1 MVILYEENI
10 ELDEISSVPKLGE
23 LYLIE
28 YLKEN
33 LDQNFD
39 IFFKPNINGD
49 RPSII
54 ILKKGAG
61 VMIIEVKE
69 WDLEDYVYVN
79 GGYAGDYGVII
90 LKDKSEIPL
99 ITPFE
104 KVMAYKKNLYEYH
117 IEELTKK
124 ALFNENYRRLIK
136 TAVYFHNSTEEETE
150 LKFSNNTKEM
160 RSIKVWGIDSNIVED
175 IKNVLIDNELFD
187 DNLYKKCFDKCR
199 DKYHGGENG
208 KFIILEKK
216 KRNLIKSKKG
226 ANVKIKGI
234 AGSGKTVLLA
244 NRAVGAAIRKKGK
257 CRILV
262 LSYNMTLRNYIKD
275 KIGEVRENFSWNVF
289 DIIHF
294 NMFIKQKAN
303 ECGIEI
309 KKNLENIINHE
320 TYRLFEEVVSDDE
333 KYDAIFVD
341 EVQDFKREWLDI
353 LKDIFLKDDGEY
365 VIFGDEKQNIYNRD
379 LDNHKRV
386 KTNIKGRWNELT
398 KSYRVSTNI
407 ANLLRE
413 FQKEFF
419 LNKYELDNIEIE
431 EQIGLAI
438 NEDEVRY
445 LYNENLNYLD
455 IFDASKKIFDVKKI
469 DYNDTCIIGSSIDEL
484 REMEYYTRKKYS
496 IKVERMFETKEE
508 FIDISNLS
516 KSHEKLE
523 VLRESRRFN
532 FFAQGEGI
540 KMCTT
545 ESFKGW
551 EIDNLVLIIDERD
564 KNTELIYT
572 AITRCKKNL
581 LIINRGNIE
590 FHNFF
595 YRIKNE
601 GILSRFEI
609 MNKLDINKVDVENL
623 LIIYTN

>member
-10 ELDEISSVPKLGE
+10 ELDEVASAPKVGE

-28 YLKEN
+28 HLKKN
-33 LDQNFD
+33 LDQSFD

-49 RPSII
+49 RPSIV

-61 VMIIEVKE
+61 IIIVEVKE
-69 WDLEDYVYVN
+69 WNLEDYVYVN
-79 GGYAGDYGVII
+79 GGYAGEYGVII
-90 LKDKSEIPL
+90 SKARSEIPF

-124 ALFNENYRRLIK
+124 ALFNENYKSLIK
-136 TAVYFHNSTEEETE
+136 TAVYFYNSIEEETE
-150 LKFSNNTKEM
+150 LKFSNNTKSM
-160 RSIKVWGIDSNIVED
+160 REIKVWGIDSNIIED
-175 IKNVLIDNELFD
+175 IKNTLIDNELFD

-199 DKYHGGENG
+199 SKYHGGESG

-216 KRNLIKSKKG
+216 KRNLMKSRKG

-244 NRAVGAAIRKKGK
+244 NRAVGAAIRKKGN
-257 CRILV
+257 CRILI

-275 KIGEVRENFSWNVF
+275 KIEEVRENFSWNIF
-289 DIIHF
+289 HIINFH
-294 NMFIKQKAN
+294 MFIKQKAY
-303 ECGIEI
+303 ECDIEI
-309 KKNLENIINHE
+309 KKNLENIINNE
-320 TYRLFEEVVSDDE
+320 TYRLFKEVISDDE

-407 ANLLRE
+407 VNLLRE

-438 NEDEVRY
+438 NEDEVIYRY
-445 LYNENLNYLD
+445 NGNIDCLD
-455 IFDASKKIFDVKKI
+455 IFDISKKFFDIKKI
-469 DYNDTCIIGSSIDEL
+469 DYDDTCIIGSSIEEL
-484 REMEYYTRKKYS
+484 REMEYYARKKYS

-508 FIDISNLS
+508 FIHISHFR
-516 KSHEKLE
+516 KGHEKLE
-523 VLRESRRFN
+523 LLRESRRFN

-551 EIDNLVLIIDERD
+551 EIDNLVLIINKID
-564 KNTELIYT
+564 KNAELIYT
-572 AITRCKKNL
+572 AITRCRKNL

-595 YRIKNE
+595 NKIKDEN
-601 GILSRFEI
+601 ILSRFEI
-609 MNKLDINKVDVENL
+609 MNKLDKNKVEVENL
-623 LIIYTN
+623 IIIYNN

>member
-10 ELDEISSVPKLGE
+10 ELDEIASAPKVGE
-23 LYLIE
+23 LYLLE
-28 YLKEN
+28 HLKKN
-33 LDQNFD
+33 LDQSFD

-49 RPSII
+49 RPSIV

-61 VMIIEVKE
+61 IIIVEVKE
-69 WDLEDYVYVN
+69 WNLEDYVYVN
-79 GGYAGDYGVII
+79 GGYAGEYGVII
-90 LKDKSEIPL
+90 SKARSDIPF

-124 ALFNENYRRLIK
+124 ALFNENYKSLIK
-136 TAVYFHNSTEEETE
+136 TAVYFYNSIEEETE
-150 LKFSNNTKEM
+150 LKFSNNTKSM
-160 RSIKVWGIDSNIVED
+160 REIKVWGMDSNIIED
-175 IKNVLIDNELFD
+175 IKNTLIDNELFD

-199 DKYHGGENG
+199 PKYHGGESG

-216 KRNLIKSKKG
+216 KRNLMKSRKG

-244 NRAVGAAIRKKGK
+244 NRAVGAAIRKKGN
-257 CRILV
+257 CRILI

-275 KIGEVRENFSWNVF
+275 KIGEVRENFSWNIF

-294 NMFIKQKAN
+294 HMFIKQKAY
-303 ECGIEI
+303 ECDIEI
-309 KKNLENIINHE
+309 KKNLENIINNE
-320 TYRLFEEVVSDDE
+320 TYRLFKEVISDDE

-407 ANLLRE
+407 VNLLRE

-445 LYNENLNYLD
+445 RYNGNIDCLD
-455 IFDASKKIFDVKKI
+455 IFDISKKFFDIKKI
-469 DYNDTCIIGSSIDEL
+469 DYDDTCIIGSSIEEL
-484 REMEYYTRKKYS
+484 REMEYYARKKYS

-508 FIDISNLS
+508 FIHISHLR

-523 VLRESRRFN
+523 LLRESRRFN

-551 EIDNLVLIIDERD
+551 EIDNLVLIINKID
-564 KNTELIYT
+564 KNAELIYT
-572 AITRCKKNL
+572 AITRCRKNL

-595 YRIKNE
+595 NKIKDEN
-601 GILSRFEI
+601 ILSRFEI
-609 MNKLDINKVDVENL
+609 MNKLDKNKVEVENL
-623 LIIYTN
+623 IIIYNN